1 MSRRKV
7 VMITTWYSCMRVLPI
22 GSIKKNLTRDQIV
35 SIGAMMTIIDTLR
48 NLNTLAWFLKLLVR
62 VYMNSLRVT
71 DIMDLPYIRF
81 RV

>member
-35 SIGAMMTIIDTLR
+35 STGAMMTIIDTLR

>member
-7 VMITTWYSCMRVLPI
+7 VMIITWYSCMRVLPI

>member
-1 MSRRKV
+1 
-7 VMITTWYSCMRVLPI
+7 MITTWYSCMRVLPI

-35 SIGAMMTIIDTLR
+35 STGAMMTIIDTLR